1 VRASALAATIDE
13 LAESGYAA
21 LTLDAVATRAGVHKT
36 TLYRRWG
43 TREAL
48 VLDAMLALAGEQ
60 IEIADTGSL
69 AGDLLALATTSA
81 RTAGSPQGQAVVRAV
96 VAAGA
101 HDAPLAEAN
110 ERFWTERLALD
121 GEIVERAIA
130 RGELPAGTDPQTV
143 IEAVLGPI
151 YFRLLV
157 TAEPPEPAFL
167 ERVVAMVAPAGE
179 QQALI
184 DSSPLAL
191 VEFGPDTRIRL
202 WNPAAERIF
211 GWTAEEMLG
220 RGGLPMAP
228 PEQRAEAEDLFERV
242 KAGESINDYETVR
255 LRKDG
260 GLVPVSIAAA
270 PVRDGSGR
278 VVGNMVAYTDI
289 TERKAQE
296 ERLQALIDSS
306 PVALVE
312 FGLDTRIRLWNPAAE
327 RIFGWTA
334 EEMLG
339 RGDLPMARPD
349 DREESEDL
357 FARVLAGE
365 SLNDLETV
373 RLRKDGTLVPVSI
386 AAAPVRDGSGRI
398 VSNMVAYTD
407 ITERKA
413 QEAELVASRARI
425 VTAGDTERRRLERNL
440 HDGAQQRLVALSLAL
455 RIALSKLDSDPAGAR
470 EVLAG
475 AADELGLALAELRE
489 LARGLHPAVLTDR
502 GLRAAVEMLAGRSPV
517 PVEIAEVPA
526 ERLPEPVEAAAYYLI
541 AEALTNV
548 AKYAQASA
556 VRVRVTAAGERVVVE
571 LSDDGVGGAD
581 PAGGSGL
588 RGLADRVEALGGTLE
603 VDSPAGGGTTLRAE
617 LRSPAS
623 PGS

>member
-1 VRASALAATIDE
+1 VT
-13 LAESGYAA
+13 
-21 LTLDAVATRAGVHKT
+21 AVA
-36 TLYRRWG
+36 
-43 TREAL
+43 
-48 VLDAMLALAGEQ
+48 DD
-60 IEIADTGSL
+60 IA
-69 AGDLLALATTSA
+69 
-81 RTAGSPQGQAVVRAV
+81 
-96 VAAGA
+96 
-101 HDAPLAEAN
+101 
-110 ERFWTERLALD
+110 
-121 GEIVERAIA
+121 
-130 RGELPAGTDPQTV
+130 
-143 IEAVLGPI
+143 
-151 YFRLLV
+151 
-157 TAEPPEPAFL
+157 
-167 ERVVAMVAPAGE
+167 AGE

-191 VEFGPDTRIRL
+191 VEFGLDTRIRL

-211 GWTAEEMLG
+211 GWTAAEMIG

-228 PEQRAEAEDLFERV
+228 PSRRAESEDLFERV
-242 KAGESINDYETVR
+242 RAGESINDYETVR

-260 GLVPVSIAAA
+260 TLVPVSIAAA

-312 FGLDTRIRLWNPAAE
+312 FGLDSRIRLWNPAAE
-327 RIFGWTA
+327 RIFGWTRG
-334 EEMLG
+334 EMIG
-339 RGDLPMARPD
+339 RGGLPMAAPD
-349 DREESEDL
+349 NREESQDL
-357 FARVLAGE
+357 FERVLAGE
-365 SLNDLETV
+365 SINDLETV

-407 ITERKA
+407 ITGRKA
-413 QEAELVASRARI
+413 QEAEVHRLIDDLAASRARI

-455 RIALSKLDSDPAGAR
+455 RIALSKLASDPAGAR

-475 AADELGLALAELRE
+475 AGDELGLALAELRE

-517 PVEIAEVPA
+517 PVEIAEVA
-526 ERLPEPVEAAAYYLI
+526 DERLPEPVEAAAYYLI

-548 AKYAQASA
+548 AKYAQAST

-571 LSDDGVGGAD
+571 VSDDGIGGAD

-588 RGLADRVEALGGTLE
+588 RGLADRVEALGGSFE
-603 VDSPAGGGTTLRAE
+603 VVSSAGAGTSLRAE
-617 LRSPAS
+617 IPVAGRTSTAA
-623 PGS
+623 G